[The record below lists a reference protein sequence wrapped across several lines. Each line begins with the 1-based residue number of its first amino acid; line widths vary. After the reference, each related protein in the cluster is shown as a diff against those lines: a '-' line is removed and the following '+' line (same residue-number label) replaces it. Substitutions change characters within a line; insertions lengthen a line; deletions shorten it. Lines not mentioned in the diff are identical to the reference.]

1 MEASKIE
8 KYSLHDGRRAER
20 RVFETKDSN
29 DGAAEIVTEI
39 YVEEERPLRLS
50 ERVLEKKKPFVY
62 ERVIETVDQD
72 GNIVEQKTESTD
84 PGSRMHVVDHIG
96 VMQHDIHAQSYSED
110 DCDCNVTKEEMIEA
124 IVAGVRAARMSDDH
138 HYVAPPVHKNVAP
151 VEERPS
157 GGEIRSLGLADTI
170 AKRQGDSGTTEYST
184 TDKVLMGVI
193 AAMVIGLVY
202 VIFMM

>member
-20 RVFETKDSN
+20 RVFETKDGN
-29 DGAAEIVTEI
+29 EAEVVTEI

-50 ERVLEKKKPFVY
+50 ERVLEKKRPFVY

-84 PGSRMHVVDHIG
+84 PVTRMHLVDHIG
-96 VMQHDIHAQSYSED
+96 LAANDVHAQSYSDD

-124 IVAGVRAARMSDDH
+124 IIAGVRAARSDDH
-138 HYVAPPVHKNVAP
+138 QHVAPPVRREA
-151 VEERPS
+151 RPS
-157 GGEIRSLGLADTI
+157 GEIRSLGLAETI
-170 AKRQGDSGTTEYST
+170 AERQGDAPQAEYST
-184 TDKVLMGVI
+184 TDKVLIGVI
-193 AAMVIGLVY
+193 AAMVVGLVY
-202 VIFMM
+202 VIFFM